1 MTANLTEL
9 DAKQEKAL
17 AALLSQPT
25 VPAAARACGS
35 SEATLFRYLRD
46 DNFKAH
52 YRRARAE
59 VVEHAISQL
68 QRDCSVASQALREI
82 CASKEAPA
90 SARVAA
96 ARAILDGAVRGVEL
110 QDMAARLEG
119 VEAALAEQQERE
131 RALRDEGFN

>member
-1 MTANLTEL
+1 MIATLTEL

-17 AALLSQPT
+17 AALLSHPT
-25 VPAAARACGS
+25 VPAAAKACGS

-46 DNFKAH
+46 ENFKAH
-52 YRRARAE
+52 YRRALAE

-68 QRDCSVASQALREI
+68 QRDCSVASRALREI
-82 CASKEAPA
+82 CESREAPA

-96 ARAILDGAVRGVEL
+96 ARAILEGAVKAVEL

-119 VEAALAEQQERE
+119 LEAALVEQRERE
-131 RALRDEGFN
+131 EAWRGEKFD

>member
-1 MTANLTEL
+1 MTATLNEL
-9 DAKQEKAL
+9 DAKQDKAL
-17 AALLSQPT
+17 AALLSHPT
-25 VPAAARACGS
+25 VPAAAKACGS

-46 DNFKAH
+46 DNFTAH

-68 QRDCSVASQALREI
+68 QRDCSVAAQALREI
-82 CASKEAPA
+82 CASQEAPA

-96 ARAILDGAVRGVEL
+96 AKAILDGAIKAVEL

-131 RALRDEGFN
+131 RAWRDERFN